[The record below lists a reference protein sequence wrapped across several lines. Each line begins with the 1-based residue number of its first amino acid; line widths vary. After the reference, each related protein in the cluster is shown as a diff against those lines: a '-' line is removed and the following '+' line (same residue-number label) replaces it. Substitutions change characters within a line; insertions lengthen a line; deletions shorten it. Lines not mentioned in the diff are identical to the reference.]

1 MLSDPVRIGQ
11 YQASVPDR
19 YCCVREKMA
28 TSAIDPSKAASIASR
43 AELFSQGRV
52 SRNSH
57 LETPVA
63 LVFVYGTLKRGFPL
77 FYIAQQ
83 FYGPVMLDKPGE
95 GLQVHGEL
103 FEVAEERLP
112 TLDELESVGSK
123 GSFRSTVEV
132 EPVGGGLRVHAIGFM
147 KDESWLEPLHS
158 DCISDYQDR
167 RFVPAWKR

>member
-1 MLSDPVRIGQ
+1 MHTEPVTLDG
-11 YQASVPDR
+11 
-19 YCCVREKMA
+19 
-28 TSAIDPSKAASIASR
+28 
-43 AELFSQGRV
+43 L
-52 SRNSH
+52 
-57 LETPVA
+57 VA

-77 FYIAQQ
+77 FEKGLADATYLGTCRTVALYPLYIAQE
-83 FYGPVMLDKPGE
+83 FYGPVMLDRPGE

-123 GSFRSTVEV
+123 GSFRSNVEV

-167 RFVPAWKR
+167 RFVPPWMR